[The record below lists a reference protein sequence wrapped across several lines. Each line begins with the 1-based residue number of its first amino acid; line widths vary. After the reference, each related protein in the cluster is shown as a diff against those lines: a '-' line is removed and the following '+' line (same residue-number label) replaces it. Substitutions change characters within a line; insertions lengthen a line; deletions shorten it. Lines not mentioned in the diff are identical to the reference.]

1 MADGSSSQPFQVV
14 SDGVG
19 HVDGDALSSIKGGE
33 TLDGR
38 GSKKGLTREEA
49 ILGLK
54 IKPA

>member
-14 SDGVG
+14 SDG

-33 TLDGR
+33 T